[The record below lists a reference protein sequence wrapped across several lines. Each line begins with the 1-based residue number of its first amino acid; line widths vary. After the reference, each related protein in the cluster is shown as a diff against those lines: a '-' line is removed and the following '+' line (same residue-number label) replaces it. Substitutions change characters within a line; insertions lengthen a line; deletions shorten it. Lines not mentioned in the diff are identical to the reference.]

1 MWRVTHLTFSVQYI
15 WGKVCSPIYGEVWS
29 NDNHVQKN
37 DHLAQGRPHMALI
50 WFHFSFIP
58 PWQNN
63 GRLWRLSYPLL
74 FLSPRPKCL
83 SLHRAT
89 LRPCAKGQTEIS
101 CTHIGLW
108 LNPTSAF
115 LLIVLDEG
123 RRNRAGDPAVKTLR
137 HFKIFGNW
145 N

>member
-1 MWRVTHLTFSVQYI
+1 MESNSFDFFSAVHLRESMFSNIRWGLVQRQP
-15 WGKVCSPIYGEVWS
+15 CAR
-29 NDNHVQKN
+29 N